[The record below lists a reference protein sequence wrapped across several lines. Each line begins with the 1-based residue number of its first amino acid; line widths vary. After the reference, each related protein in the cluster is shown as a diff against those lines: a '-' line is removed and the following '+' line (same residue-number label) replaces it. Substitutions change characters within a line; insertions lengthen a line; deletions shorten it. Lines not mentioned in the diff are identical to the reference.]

1 MRGASTLVRM
11 GTNAPQ
17 TSEWHLARAVE
28 HELDELVHHP
38 RQELH
43 RLREEAES
51 GESGMTLAI
60 ILTGVAGF
68 AGLAVAVLLVVT
80 WLSAGGL

>member
-1 MRGASTLVRM
+1 MSTK
-11 GTNAPQ
+11 TPQ
-17 TSEWHLARAVE
+17 TSEWHLAQAVE

-51 GESGMTLAI
+51 GESGVTLAI
-60 ILTGVAGF
+60 ILTGVVGF
-68 AGLAVAVLLVVT
+68 AALAVLVLLVVT